1 VDPQGATVLE
11 GIDVAELDGDG
22 RLHRIVMF
30 FGPLP
35 SRDD

>member
-11 GIDVAELDGDG
+11 GIDVAELDSDG
-22 RLHRIVMF
+22 SLHRVVMF

-35 SRDD
+35 SPDG